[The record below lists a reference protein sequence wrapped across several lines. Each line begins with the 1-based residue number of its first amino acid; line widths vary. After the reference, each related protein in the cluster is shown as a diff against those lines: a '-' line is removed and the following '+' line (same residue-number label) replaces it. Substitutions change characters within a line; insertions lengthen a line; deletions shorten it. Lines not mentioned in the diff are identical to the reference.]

1 MNEPSEEW
9 KVIHQHP
16 TYEVSTLGR
25 IRNAVKHAKDNLEHV
40 RRPDIN
46 SKGYARLRMLCG
58 GRIVRKFVHRL
69 VAETYLDNPD
79 NKEMV
84 DHINGDHTD
93 NRLCN
98 LRWTTRSENML
109 NGKVRK
115 DKKHT
120 TYRNVIKN
128 GKYYR
133 WKVCVRGHIHT
144 SKNFKT
150 EQEAYTDF
158 LEKSKDLSQY
168 VRLYPLTN
176 SFVINI

>member
-1 MNEPSEEW
+1 
-9 KVIHQHP
+9 
-16 TYEVSTLGR
+16 
-25 IRNAVKHAKDNLEHV
+25 
-40 RRPDIN
+40 
-46 SKGYARLRMLCG
+46 
-58 GRIVRKFVHRL
+58 
-69 VAETYLDNPD
+69 
-79 NKEMV
+79 
-84 DHINGDHTD
+84 
-93 NRLCN
+93 
-98 LRWTTRSENML
+98 ML